1 MIGGMEEFAILSS
14 AGTFLYIVVARHNSV
29 AEEGK
34 EI

>member
-1 MIGGMEEFAILSS
+1 MEEFAILSS